1 MKKKRLLVFISLVGC
16 LLASC
21 SFRNQQSNVVW
32 SKWHDNGDGT
42 HTRHALNDITIQ
54 ETDVHHFSLLKT
66 NIEPTDV
73 APGKATYSCDE
84 CGAKEERVVPPPGN
98 YVFDQKVVAPQYL
111 YEKCSEHSSIY
122 YMSSKEG
129 AYGNPDC
136 LFEVS
141 DIGDEYTEVDVA
153 HSDGSQYINT
163 GVKNTTEYL
172 TEANYSSGKRI
183 PGEYAVVEYLKSTGT
198 QYIDTKYVVKNE
210 NIKISISCSLDLSA
224 IHNLSLFGSCAG
236 NGQQYVLTPYH
247 SDDYGEGVFRHWQ
260 GSSAN
265 LMEITLNNGLNN
277 LVYDVTEDSIVATAN
292 DTSYASTYTG
302 SPLNESNLYIFGL
315 SANNTIKETGS
326 GYTLYNFSLHENG
339 KEVRNMIPV
348 VRFCDNKPG
357 LYDTISKSFFTNSG
371 TGEFEAGPIVN
382 NNSRL
387 PNDYTE
393 LTYIESTGTQFIN
406 SRINSGTTIDVYADL
421 QIVGNDVNQTIFGTT
436 TEAGTSLNVSVTAE
450 MWQLGNALW
459 SNAPDT
465 TLNNRH
471 SIRCHFENQASYLEV
486 DNTRIIT
493 STNVWSHDNNDIY
506 LFNHFDR
513 YYSAM
518 KLYSC
523 SIYSNGE
530 LVRNF
535 IPCFNSSTDETGL
548 YDLVSDEFF
557 KNSGTGVF
565 LRGDSIVSNSRLPNG
580 YTELTYIESTGTQYL
595 DTEVAWVNGTAMT
608 YEITLQFTT
617 PGPSKGVGHHRAN
630 VGRDSSNNIVLGS
643 QTVNVNSQEKHTYK
657 IEWEKGNYESS
668 LLRTGYVDG
677 VSLCSTHIQPLDERT
692 FFLFACTGW
701 TTDDGRPPYS
711 FENVRIFE
719 TKFYRDGNLIK
730 HFVPAYS
737 QINTQYGMYELI
749 QKKFYENQGT
759 GDFLPGEIVNSNAK
773 LPSKYSEVEYIKFDG
788 TQFIDTHI
796 SEDATWHFDL
806 KWECSGVRELIGY
819 GGSSAEYFGISSTGY
834 YSIWETSDVTCGNR
848 DNVIFNY
855 STSGISLKV
864 NDTYAYQLGGHSEIS
879 VGSFKFGGLSIDGSI
894 ISYANAGLTLYSVQ
908 AYVGESLIA
917 SYKPCIDNSSGKAG
931 LYEEVSNEFFGDV
944 FNGTFETGAVVG
956 NIGSEIAQETE
967 DLNDIEPVALPASY
981 HQLAYVNVAGY
992 HSISTGIAGT
1002 MKLEMVANFKNV
1014 HAQQSFGYNAETTIF
1029 SIDKNGKYYPS
1040 ESRVGNKD
1048 AISLD
1053 IGDTEET
1060 QYTATLNGTKVIDTT
1075 LTLKNKKDT
1084 LKLFSVDGKSGVYG
1098 KVYSV
1103 KIFKK
1108 NVLKMNLVPAKN
1120 IYLNEVGFYDTV
1132 SESFLTSSNNIEFTG
1147 GNDMNIDIDMSN
1159 INMFI
1164 SRYSNEK
1171 ILQKSDM
1178 SDFKIFNSKNEMIRD
1193 FVPALRNSDGKL
1205 GFYEV
1210 VEKKFYESPIG
1221 NEFTYDEKVGHIF
1234 GDEKTIVKPTHST
1247 NAEKETVCK
1256 ICGRHV
1262 HEKIDRLSYQV
1273 TFQLPTFI
1281 QTVKIFQE
1289 LDPSKYEIS
1298 TVGYTRNVSTYNYSK
1313 VNAWICFEVVMD
1325 EDIPLVVT
1333 ASNGKVRKLTNTKY
1347 EITNIVH
1354 DCVITI
1360 AKKA

>member
-1 MKKKRLLVFISLVGC
+1 MRKKRLLAFISLVGC

-21 SFRNQQSNVVW
+21 SFRNQQSNIVW

-42 HTRHALNDITIQ
+42 HSRHALNDITIQ

-84 CGAKEERVVPPPGN
+84 CGAKEERVVPPTGN

-129 AYGNPDC
+129 AYGNPEK

-153 HSDGSQYINT
+153 HSDGSQYIDT

-210 NIKISISCSLDLSA
+210 NIKISISCSLDLSE
-224 IHNLSLFGSCAG
+224 INNLSLFGSCAG

-247 SDDYGEGVFRHWQ
+247 SNDYGEGVFRHWQ

-277 LVYDVTEDSIVATAN
+277 LVYDVNEDSIVATAN
-292 DTSYASTYTG
+292 DTSYAATYTG

-315 SANNTIKETGS
+315 SANNTLKETGS
-326 GYTLYNFSLHENG
+326 GYTLHSFSLQENG

-348 VRFCDNKPG
+348 VRFSDNKPG

-387 PNDYTE
+387 PN
-393 LTYIESTGTQFIN
+393 
-406 SRINSGTTIDVYADL
+406 
-421 QIVGNDVNQTIFGTT
+421 
-436 TEAGTSLNVSVTAE
+436 
-450 MWQLGNALW
+450 
-459 SNAPDT
+459 
-465 TLNNRH
+465 
-471 SIRCHFENQASYLEV
+471 
-486 DNTRIIT
+486 
-493 STNVWSHDNNDIY
+493 
-506 LFNHFDR
+506 
-513 YYSAM
+513 
-518 KLYSC
+518 
-523 SIYSNGE
+523 
-530 LVRNF
+530 
-535 IPCFNSSTDETGL
+535 
-548 YDLVSDEFF
+548 
-557 KNSGTGVF
+557 
-565 LRGDSIVSNSRLPNG
+565 G

-595 DTEVAWVNGTAMT
+595 DTEVAWVNGTALT

-701 TTDDGRPPYS
+701 TTEDGRPPYS

-730 HFVPAYS
+730 HFVPAYN

-796 SEDATWHFDL
+796 AEDATWYFDL
-806 KWECSGVRELIGY
+806 KWECSGERELIGY

-879 VGSFKFGGLSIDGSI
+879 VGSFKFGGLSIDGST

-908 AYVGESLIA
+908 AYVGETLIA

-931 LYEEVSNEFFGDV
+931 LFEEVSNEFFGDV

-1014 HAQQSFGYNAETTIF
+1014 HAQQSFGYNAETPIF
-1029 SIDKNGKYYPS
+1029 VIDKNGKYYPS

-1048 AISLD
+1048 SISLD

-1098 KVYSV
+1098 RVYSV

-1210 VEKKFYESPIG
+1210 VEKKFYESPTG

-1247 NAEKETVCK
+1247 NGEKETVCK

-1298 TVGYTRNVSTYNYSK
+1298 TIGYTRNVSTYNYSK